1 MVVRYPAWM
10 TERKPEQPTDLLVI
24 EFPEDPSVPDL
35 PDAEGLHATVEP
47 EEPPDTHTIRERWAR
62 LADVGGGW

>member
-1 MVVRYPAWM
+1 MSDREPGPPAD
-10 TERKPEQPTDLLVI
+10 ELII
-24 EFPEDPSVPDL
+24 EFPEDRDL
-35 PDAEGLHATVEP
+35 PALPDTDDLHTVVEP